1 MLKLQGFNLVNQKH
15 ESEDMKGLLSLLVCS
30 HFLFILLT
38 SAALDTITTDKSLRD
53 GDTIVSAGRVYEL
66 GFFSLGNS
74 KNRYVGIWY
83 KNIAPRT
90 VVWVANRDIPLNGTS
105 GMLTLNANGIL
116 VLVDN
121 SNVSIWSSNSSR
133 SLKNPKA
140 WLVDSGNLVVSDG
153 NERDP
158 GINFAWQSFDYP
170 GNTLLPGMK
179 LGKNLVMGMD
189 WHTTSWKS
197 TDDPTPGEYVNRL
210 DSHGY
215 PQLFVY
221 RNSSIVYSSGTWNG
235 IAFSGS
241 PNSKASDSYTFR
253 FVINQQEI
261 YYKYELKNE
270 SMPTRVVIN
279 PAGVIEFLTWIER
292 SQSWFLYMTA
302 QFDNCDRFS
311 LCGPYSSCNINNSPP
326 CDCLKGFQPRYP
338 QESAADWS
346 NGCVRRTSLDCN
358 HDGFLKFSGIKMPD
372 SRNSWYNESMN
383 LEECEKM
390 CLADCDCTAYS
401 NLDVRN
407 GGSGCLLWFGE
418 LIDIRE
424 FSQNE
429 QDLYVRVAAS
439 ESDRKRWRKRSVLI
453 AVISAV
459 VGTFILSFLAWFSFQ
474 RRKIRIGSEVEN
486 EDMELPLFDLVTV
499 TSATENFSC
508 ANVIGEGG
516 FGPVYKGILPDGQ
529 EIAVKRLS
537 KYSGQGVQE
546 LKNEIVL
553 IAKLQHRNLVKLL
566 GYCLEREERMLIY
579 EFMPNTSLDYII
591 FDSSRKA
598 SLAWKSRFEI
608 AMGISRGLLYLH
620 QDSRLRI
627 IHRDLKTSNIL
638 LDSDMNAKISD
649 FGLAKIFTGDQV
661 EGKTKRVIGTYGYMS
676 PEYAVDGKYSV
687 KSDVFSIGVIIL
699 EIVSG
704 RKNRNFHHL
713 EHHHNL
719 LGHAWLLWTEGKA
732 LELTDECL
740 KESCSESQ
748 VLRCIQVGLLCVQK
762 LPEDRPTMASVV
774 FWLGNEG
781 LVLLQPKKP
790 GFFIERN
797 SMESTEST
805 DEGYLTN
812 NVSISILEPR

>member
-1 MLKLQGFNLVNQKH
+1 M
-15 ESEDMKGLLSLLVCS
+15 
-30 HFLFILLT
+30 LLT
-38 SAALDTITTDKSLRD
+38 SAALDTITTDKSIRD
-53 GDTIVSAGRVYEL
+53 GDTIVSAGGIYEL
-66 GFFSLGNS
+66 GFFSPGNS

-83 KNIAPRT
+83 KKIAPRT

-105 GMLTLNANGIL
+105 GVLTLKPNGIL
-116 VLVDN
+116 ALVDG

-140 WLVDSGNLVVSDG
+140 RLLDSGNLVVSDG
-153 NERDP
+153 NDKGLE
-158 GINFAWQSFDYP
+158 INFVWQSFDYP
-170 GNTLLPGMK
+170 GNTILPGMK
-179 LGKNLVMGMD
+179 IGKNFVKGMD
-189 WHTTSWKS
+189 SYLTSWKS
-197 TDDPTPGEYVNRL
+197 ADDPTPGEYVDRV
-210 DSHGY
+210 DTHGY
-215 PQLFVY
+215 PQMVVY
-221 RNSSIVYSSGTWNG
+221 KNSSVVFSSGPWNG

-241 PNSKASDSYTFR
+241 PNNQLNTYYSFEY
-253 FVINQQEI
+253 VINQQEI
-261 YYKYELKNE
+261 YYKYKLKNE
-270 SMPTRVVIN
+270 SIPTRVVIK
-279 PAGVIEFLTWIER
+279 PSGVLEHLIWIKR
-292 SQSWFLYMTA
+292 SQIWFLYLTA
-302 QFDNCDRFS
+302 QFDNCDRFA

-326 CDCLKGFQPRYP
+326 CDCLKGFEPRNP
-338 QESAADWS
+338 QDSAADWS
-346 NGCVRRTSLDCN
+346 SGCVRRTSLDCT
-358 HDGFLKFSGIKMPD
+358 HDGFLEFTGIKLPY
-372 SRNSWYNESMN
+372 SRNSWYNEYMN
-383 LEECEKM
+383 LEDCEKM
-390 CLADCDCTAYS
+390 CLANCNCTAYS
-401 NLDVRN
+401 DLDIRN

-418 LIDIRE
+418 LIDIRA

-429 QDLYVRVAAS
+429 QNLYVRVAAS
-439 ESDRKRWRKRSVLI
+439 ELDKKRRRKRSALV

-459 VGTFILSFLAWFSFQ
+459 IATFILGFLAWVYFQ
-474 RRKIRIGSEVEN
+474 RRKRRRGTKVEN

-499 TSATENFSC
+499 TSATENFSS

-516 FGPVYKGILPDGQ
+516 FGPVYKGILPSGQ
-529 EIAVKRLS
+529 GIAIKRLS
-537 KYSGQGVQE
+537 KYSGQGIQE

-553 IAKLQHRNLVKLL
+553 ISKLQHRNLVKLL
-566 GYCLEREERMLIY
+566 GCCLEGEERMLIY
-579 EFMPNTSLDYII
+579 EFMPNTSLDYFI
-591 FDSSRKA
+591 FDPSRRA
-598 SLAWKSRFEI
+598 SLSWKNRFEI
-608 AMGISRGLLYLH
+608 TIGISRGLLYLH

-649 FGLAKIFTGDQV
+649 FGIAKIFGGDQV

-704 RKNRNFHHL
+704 RKNRKFHHL

-732 LELTDECL
+732 LELIDECI
-740 KESCSESQ
+740 KESFSESQ

-781 LVLLQPKKP
+781 LVLPQPKKP

-797 SMESTEST
+797 TTESEESTV
-805 DEGYLTN
+805 EGY
-812 NVSISILEPR
+812 VSNSMSITVLEPR

>member
-1 MLKLQGFNLVNQKH
+1 MLEMVEVDAYYGSENSLIL
-15 ESEDMKGLLSLLVCS
+15 ES
-30 HFLFILLT
+30 
-38 SAALDTITTDKSLRD
+38 SAKM
-53 GDTIVSAGRVYEL
+53 
-66 GFFSLGNS
+66 S
-74 KNRYVGIWY
+74 K
-83 KNIAPRT
+83 T
-90 VVWVANRDIPLNGTS
+90 CMS
-105 GMLTLNANGIL
+105 
-116 VLVDN
+116 
-121 SNVSIWSSNSSR
+121 
-133 SLKNPKA
+133 
-140 WLVDSGNLVVSDG
+140 
-153 NERDP
+153 
-158 GINFAWQSFDYP
+158 
-170 GNTLLPGMK
+170 
-179 LGKNLVMGMD
+179 
-189 WHTTSWKS
+189 
-197 TDDPTPGEYVNRL
+197 
-210 DSHGY
+210 
-215 PQLFVY
+215 
-221 RNSSIVYSSGTWNG
+221 
-235 IAFSGS
+235 
-241 PNSKASDSYTFR
+241 
-253 FVINQQEI
+253 
-261 YYKYELKNE
+261 
-270 SMPTRVVIN
+270 
-279 PAGVIEFLTWIER
+279 
-292 SQSWFLYMTA
+292 
-302 QFDNCDRFS
+302 
-311 LCGPYSSCNINNSPP
+311 
-326 CDCLKGFQPRYP
+326 
-338 QESAADWS
+338 
-346 NGCVRRTSLDCN
+346 
-358 HDGFLKFSGIKMPD
+358 
-372 SRNSWYNESMN
+372 
-383 LEECEKM
+383 
-390 CLADCDCTAYS
+390 
-401 NLDVRN
+401 
-407 GGSGCLLWFGE
+407 
-418 LIDIRE
+418 
-424 FSQNE
+424 
-429 QDLYVRVAAS
+429 RVAAS

-453 AVISAV
+453 AAISAV
-459 VGTFILSFLAWFSFQ
+459 VGTFILSFLTWFSFQ
-474 RRKIRIGSEVEN
+474 RRKIRTGSEVEN

-553 IAKLQHRNLVKLL
+553 IDKLQHRNLVKLL

-797 SMESTEST
+797 SMESIEST

>member
-1 MLKLQGFNLVNQKH
+1 MVLILFFVSAMLRLFICCQ
-15 ESEDMKGLLSLLVCS
+15 
-30 HFLFILLT
+30 FLFMLLT
-38 SAALDTITTDKSLRD
+38 SAALDTINTNKSIRD
-53 GDTIVSAGRVYEL
+53 GNTIVSAGGVYEL
-66 GFFSLGNS
+66 GFFSPGNS

-83 KNIAPRT
+83 KKISPIT
-90 VVWVANRDIPLNGTS
+90 VVWVANRDIPLNDTS
-105 GMLTLNANGIL
+105 GVLTLNPNGIL
-116 VLVDN
+116 VLVDK

-133 SLKNPKA
+133 LLKNPKA
-140 WLVDSGNLVVSDG
+140 RLLDSANLVVSDG
-153 NERDP
+153 NDRDQ
-158 GINFAWQSFDYP
+158 GIDFAWQSFDYP

-179 LGKNLVMGMD
+179 VGIDLVTGMD
-189 WHTTSWKS
+189 RYVTSWKS
-197 TDDPTPGEYVNRL
+197 TDDPTPGDYVDRV

-215 PQLFVY
+215 PQLFLL
-221 RNSSIVYSSGTWNG
+221 RNSSVVFSSGPWTG
-235 IAFSGS
+235 AAFSSS
-241 PNSKASDSYTFR
+241 PSNKPSLYYTFE
-253 FVINQQEI
+253 FVINQKEI
-261 YYKYELKNE
+261 YFKYELK
-270 SMPTRVVIN
+270 SDSLPTRVVLN
-279 PAGVIEFLTWIER
+279 PDGVIQHLIWIEHT
-292 SQSWFLYMTA
+292 QSWFLYLTA
-302 QFDNCDRFS
+302 QLDNCDRFD

-326 CDCLKGFQPRYP
+326 CDCLKGFEPRYP

-346 NGCVRRTSLDCN
+346 SGCVRRTSLNCT
-358 HDGFLKFSGIKMPD
+358 HDGFLKFTGIKMPD
-372 SRNSWYNESMN
+372 SRNSWYNERMN
-383 LEECEKM
+383 LEDCEKM
-390 CLADCDCTAYS
+390 CLADCNCTAYS
-401 NLDVRN
+401 DLDIRN

-429 QDLYVRVAAS
+429 QNLYVRVAAS
-439 ESDRKRWRKRSVLI
+439 ELDRTRRRKRSVLI
-453 AVISAV
+453 GVISAV
-459 VGTFILSFLAWFSFQ
+459 VATLILSSLAWFYVQ
-474 RRKIRIGSEVEN
+474 RRKRRRIGECILTGSKVEN

-499 TSATENFSC
+499 TSSTGNFSS

-516 FGPVYKGILPDGQ
+516 FGPVYKGILPSGQ

-537 KYSGQGVQE
+537 KYSGQGIQE

-553 IAKLQHRNLVKLL
+553 ISKLQHRNLVKLL
-566 GYCLEREERMLIY
+566 GCCLEGEERMLIY
-579 EFMPNTSLDYII
+579 EFMPNASLDYFI
-591 FDSSRKA
+591 FDPSRKA
-598 SLAWKSRFEI
+598 SLGWKNRFEI

-638 LDSDMNAKISD
+638 LDTDMNAKISD
-649 FGLAKIFTGDQV
+649 FGLAKIFGGDQE

-704 RKNRNFHHL
+704 RKNRKFRHL

-719 LGHAWLLWTEGKA
+719 LGHAWLLWIEGNA
-732 LELTDECL
+732 LELIDECI
-740 KESCSESQ
+740 KESFSESQ

-781 LVLLQPKKP
+781 LVLPQPKQP

-797 SMESTEST
+797 SMESTESSN
-805 DEGYLTN
+805 DEVYVSSS
-812 NVSISILEPR
+812 VSITVLEPR

>member
-1 MLKLQGFNLVNQKH
+1 
-15 ESEDMKGLLSLLVCS
+15 MKGLLTLFICS
-30 HFLFILLT
+30 QFLFILPT
-38 SAALDTITTDKSLRD
+38 SAALDTITTEKTIRD
-53 GDTIVSAGRVYEL
+53 GDTIVSAGGIYEL
-66 GFFSLGNS
+66 GFFSPGNS

-83 KNIAPRT
+83 KKISTGT
-90 VVWVANRDIPLNGTS
+90 VVWVANRKIPLNDTS
-105 GMLTLNANGIL
+105 GVLTLKPNGIL
-116 VLVDN
+116 VLVDY

-140 WLVDSGNLVVSDG
+140 QLLDSGNLVVSDENDIG
-153 NERDP
+153 PE
-158 GINFAWQSFDYP
+158 INFTWQSFDYP

-179 LGKNLVMGMD
+179 IGKNLVTGMD
-189 WHTTSWKS
+189 WYTTSWKS
-197 TDDPTPGEYVNRL
+197 MDDPTPGEYVDRL
-210 DSHGY
+210 DSRGY

-221 RNSSIVYSSGTWNG
+221 RNSSIMYSSGPWNG
-235 IAFSGS
+235 IAFSSS
-241 PNSKASDSYTFR
+241 PNNRPNTYYTFE

-261 YYKYELKNE
+261 YYKYKLKNE

-279 PAGVIEFLTWIER
+279 PEGVLQHLTWIDH
-292 SQSWFLYMTA
+292 SQSWFLYLTA
-302 QFDNCDRFS
+302 QFDNCDRFAI
-311 LCGPYSSCNINNSPP
+311 CGPYSSCNINNSPP
-326 CDCLKGFQPRYP
+326 CDCLRGFKPRYP
-338 QESAADWS
+338 QESVIDWS
-346 NGCVRRTSLDCN
+346 TGCVRRTALDCN
-358 HDGFLKFSGIKMPD
+358 QDGFLKFKGIKMPD

-383 LEECEKM
+383 LEDCKKM
-390 CLADCDCTAYS
+390 CLADCNCTAYS
-401 NLDVRN
+401 NLDIRN

-429 QDLYVRVAAS
+429 QDL
-439 ESDRKRWRKRSVLI
+439 KQWRKRSVLI

-459 VGTFILSFLAWFSFQ
+459 VATFILSFLAWFSFQ
-474 RRKIRIGSEVEN
+474 RRKRRTGSEVGN
-486 EDMELPLFDLVTV
+486 EDMELPLFDLEVASLNPDRKLQGV
-499 TSATENFSC
+499 
-508 ANVIGEGG
+508 
-516 FGPVYKGILPDGQ
+516 LPNGQ

-537 KYSGQGVQE
+537 KYSGQGFQE

-553 IAKLQHRNLVKLL
+553 ISKLQHRNLVKLL
-566 GYCLEREERMLIY
+566 GCCLEGEERMLIY
-579 EFMPNTSLDYII
+579 EFMHNTSLDYFI
-591 FDSSRKA
+591 FDPSRKA
-598 SLAWKSRFEI
+598 SLEWKNRFDI
-608 AMGISRGLLYLH
+608 AIGICRGLLYLH

-649 FGLAKIFTGDQV
+649 FGLAKIFGGDQV

-676 PEYAVDGKYSV
+676 PEYAIDGKYSV

-699 EIVSG
+699 EIVSS
-704 RKNRNFHHL
+704 RKNRKFRHS

-732 LELTDECL
+732 LELMDECL
-740 KESCSESQ
+740 KESFSESQ

-781 LVLLQPKKP
+781 LVLPQPKQP

-797 SMESTEST
+797 SMESTESA
-805 DEGYLTN
+805 DEGYLSHS
-812 NVSISILEPR
+812 VSITVLEPR

>member
-1 MLKLQGFNLVNQKH
+1 
-15 ESEDMKGLLSLLVCS
+15 MKGLLSLFVCS
-30 HFLFILLT
+30 NFLFILLT
-38 SAALDTITTDKSLRD
+38 SAALDTITTDKSIRD
-53 GDTIVSAGRVYEL
+53 GDTIISAGGIYEL
-66 GFFSLGNS
+66 GFFSPGNS

-83 KNIAPRT
+83 KKIAPRT
-90 VVWVANRDIPLNGTS
+90 VIWVANRNIPLNDTS
-105 GMLTLNANGIL
+105 GVLTLKTNGVL
-116 VLVDN
+116 VLVDD

-140 WLVDSGNLVVSDG
+140 LLLDSANLVVSDG
-153 NERDP
+153 NDRDP

-179 LGKNLVMGMD
+179 IGKNLVTGMD
-189 WHTTSWKS
+189 WSLTSWKS
-197 TDDPTPGEYVNRL
+197 TDDPTAGENVNRL

-221 RNSSIVYSSGTWNG
+221 RNSYAVYSSGPWNG

-241 PNSKASDSYTFR
+241 PNNKATQYYTIE
-253 FVINQQEI
+253 FVINQQKI
-261 YYKYELKNE
+261 YYKYGLKNE
-270 SMPTRVVIN
+270 SLPTRVVIN
-279 PAGVIEFLTWIER
+279 PAGVIEHLTWIEHT
-292 SQSWFLYMTA
+292 QSWFLYLTA
-302 QFDNCDRFS
+302 QFDNCDRFA
-311 LCGPYSSCNINNSPP
+311 LCGPYASCNINNSPP
-326 CDCLKGFQPRYP
+326 CDCLKGFKPRDP
-338 QESAADWS
+338 QQSVADWS
-346 NGCVRRTSLDCN
+346 SGCVRRTSLDCN
-358 HDGFLKFSGIKMPD
+358 QDGFLKFSGIKMPD

-383 LEECEKM
+383 LEECKQM
-390 CLADCDCTAYS
+390 CLAECNCTAYS
-401 NLDVRN
+401 YLDVRN

-439 ESDRKRWRKRSVLI
+439 ELDRNRWRKRSVLI
-453 AVISAV
+453 AVISAMV
-459 VGTFILSFLAWFSFQ
+459 ATFIISFLVWFSFQ
-474 RRKIRIGSEVEN
+474 RRKRRTDSEVGN
-486 EDMELPLFDLVTV
+486 EDIELPLFDLVSV
-499 TSATENFSC
+499 ASATDNFSS

-516 FGPVYKGILPDGQ
+516 FGPVYKGVLPNGQ

-537 KYSGQGVQE
+537 KYSGQGIQE

-553 IAKLQHRNLVKLL
+553 ISKLQHRNLVKLL
-566 GYCLEREERMLIY
+566 GCCLEGEERMLIY
-579 EFMPNTSLDYII
+579 EFMPNASLDYFI
-591 FDSSRKA
+591 FDPSRKT
-598 SLAWKSRFEI
+598 SLAWKNRFEI

-649 FGLAKIFTGDQV
+649 FGLAKIFGGDQV

-704 RKNRNFHHL
+704 RKNRKFHHL

-732 LELTDECL
+732 SELMDECL
-740 KESCSESQ
+740 EESLSESQ
-748 VLRCIQVGLLCVQK
+748 VLKCIQVGLLCVQK

-781 LVLLQPKKP
+781 LVLPQPKQP

-797 SMESTEST
+797 SMGSADSS
-805 DEGYLTN
+805 DEGCRSN
-812 NVSISILEPR
+812 NVSITVLEPR